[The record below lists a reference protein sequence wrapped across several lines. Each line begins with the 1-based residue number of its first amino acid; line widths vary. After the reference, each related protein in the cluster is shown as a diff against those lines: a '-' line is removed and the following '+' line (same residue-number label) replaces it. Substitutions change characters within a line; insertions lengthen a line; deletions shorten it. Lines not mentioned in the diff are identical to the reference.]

1 VRPAGIWEELALGWA
16 RFARTEDVAYSW
28 NGPAFLEL
36 LPPPGRLT
44 VDVGCG
50 EGRVDRELA
59 ARGHR
64 VVGVD
69 VSPTLVRLAQE
80 ADPAGDYRV
89 GEAASLPLPDEAADL
104 VVAFMSLQDVEDLEG
119 AIGEAARV
127 LEPGGRLCLAILH
140 PVATAGRFEDGDA
153 TFAIRGSYVDS
164 FLQTFPMQHELDVP
178 SFHRSI
184 EGYSR
189 ALEGAGF
196 LVERLRELP
205 TRRRAPGRIP
215 TFLHVRALKP

>member
-1 VRPAGIWEELALGWA
+1 MRPPDVWEENALAWA
-16 RFARTEDVAYSW
+16 RFAREEDVPYSW
-28 NGPAFLEL
+28 NGPAFFDL

-50 EGRVDRELA
+50 EGRVDRDLA

-64 VVGVD
+64 VVGID
-69 VSPTLVRLAQE
+69 SSPTLVRLARE
-80 ADPAGDYRV
+80 ADPAGDYRI

-104 VVAFMSLQDVEDLEG
+104 VVAFMSLQDVEHLEG

-127 LEPGGRLCLAILH
+127 LERGGRLCFAIVH
-140 PVATAGRFEDGDA
+140 PVSTAGRFEDGDA
-153 TFAIRGSYVDS
+153 TFAIRGSYVDPS
-164 FLQTFPMQHELDVP
+164 LQAFPMRDALDIP
-178 SFHRSI
+178 SFHRPI

-196 LVERLRELP
+196 LIERLRELP
-205 TRRRAPGRIP
+205 TRRRLPGRIP

>member
-1 VRPAGIWEELALGWA
+1 MRAPDVWEQIALGWA
-16 RFARTEDVAYSW
+16 RFAREEDVPYSW

-69 VSPTLVRLAQE
+69 VSPTLVRLARE
-80 ADPAGDYRV
+80 ADPAGDYQV
-89 GEAASLPLPDEAADL
+89 GEAAKLPLPDEAADL
-104 VVAFMSLQDVEDLEG
+104 VVAFMSLQDVEDLAG

-127 LEPGGRLCLAILH
+127 LERGGRLCFAILH
-140 PVATAGRFEDGDA
+140 PVATAGRFEADDE
-153 TFAIRGSYVDS
+153 TFTIRGPYVEP

-178 SFHRSI
+178 SFHRPI

-189 ALEGAGF
+189 ALEDAGF
-196 LVERLRELP
+196 LMERLRELP
-205 TRRRAPGRIP
+205 TQRRAAGRIP
-215 TFLHVRALKP
+215 IFLHVRAVKT

>member
-1 VRPAGIWEELALGWA
+1 MRPADIWEQIALGWVE
-16 RFARTEDVAYSW
+16 FARNDDVAYSW
-28 NGPAFLEL
+28 NAPAFVEL

-50 EGRVDRELA
+50 EGRLDRELA
-59 ARGHR
+59 DRGYR

-69 VSPTLVRLAQE
+69 VSPTLVRLGRD

-89 GEAASLPLPDEAADL
+89 GEASRLPFPDGAADL
-104 VVAFMSLQDVEDLEG
+104 VVAFMSLQDVEDLDG
-119 AIGEAARV
+119 ATGEAARV
-127 LEPGGRLCLAILH
+127 LEPGGRLCIAILH

-153 TFAIRGSYVDS
+153 AFAIRGQYVEP
-164 FLQTFPMQHELDVP
+164 FLQTFPMEREIDVP
-178 SFHRSI
+178 SFHRPI

-189 ALEGAGF
+189 ALEDAGF
-196 LVERLRELP
+196 LIERLRELP

-215 TFLHVRALKP
+215 TFLHVRAVKT

>member
-1 VRPAGIWEELALGWA
+1 LRPAGIWEQLAPAWA
-16 RFARTEDVAYSW
+16 RFAREQDVPFSW
-28 NGPAFLEL
+28 NGPAFCEL

-50 EGRVDRELA
+50 EGRLDRRLAEL
-59 ARGHR
+59 GHR

-69 VSPTLVRLAQE
+69 VSPTLVRLARE
-80 ADPAGDYRV
+80 ADPGGDYRV
-89 GEAASLPLPDEAADL
+89 GEATALPLSDYAADL

-127 LEPGGRLCLAILH
+127 LEPGGRLCFAIIH
-140 PVATAGRFEDGDA
+140 PVSTAGRFEDGDA
-153 TFAIRGSYVDS
+153 TFAIRGSYLDS
-164 FLQTFPMQHELDVP
+164 SLQTFPTRHELDVP
-178 SFHRSI
+178 SFHRPI

-189 ALEGAGF
+189 ALERHGF

-205 TRRRAPGRIP
+205 TRRRAPDRIP
-215 TFLHVRALKP
+215 TFLHVRAVKP